1 MREDD
6 PRGRVAEGLRF
17 LSWFLQ
23 PLALG
28 EDARHAVRTP
38 LRPCDTRCPS
48 AASRPQS
55 PVGGIVLG
63 PGNTLPFS
71 ILLNPWTPGSRLM
84 GASGRHGSP

>member
-38 LRPCDTRCPS
+38 LRPCGQVPALRNRPVWRPGGGGGPS
-48 AASRPQS
+48 SPRQASDEPS
-55 PVGGIVLG
+55 P
-63 PGNTLPFS
+63 T
-71 ILLNPWTPGSRLM
+71 
-84 GASGRHGSP
+84 AS